1 MNCVSDLEREVERLG
16 DLLLPYICERT
27 GLASKDVELVLNAQ
41 EDFWDDQPHV
51 IGRLFILGL
60 PVGDEDDA
68 AGT

>member
-27 GLASKDVELVLNAQ
+27 GLSSKDVESVLNAQ
-41 EDFWDDQPHV
+41 EDFWDNQPHV

-60 PVGDEDDA
+60 PVDEDDA
-68 AGT
+68 DAGT